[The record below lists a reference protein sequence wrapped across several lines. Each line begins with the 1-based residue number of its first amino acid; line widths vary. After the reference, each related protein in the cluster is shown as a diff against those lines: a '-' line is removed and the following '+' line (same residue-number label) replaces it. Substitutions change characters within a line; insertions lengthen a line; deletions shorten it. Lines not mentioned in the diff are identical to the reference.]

1 MYGGTSSVCV
11 WAACVSF
18 ITDRQTDIFNVLN
31 PSTQR
36 CCRLMKRMM
45 RWTSRWRA
53 PSVRPSGP
61 SMRLTTSP
69 LVGST
74 SCLLQT
80 NCSLD
85 KNQIRKN
92 KRVCSVTLLTVTL
105 SFRVSYMMVIFLFS
119 VFELVVFS
127 FSATV
132 DVKRNIFD
140 LCTDTKDCYLAVI
153 EVLLIKFS
161 LKLTAT
167 QIQMITTQTQTE

>member
-1 MYGGTSSVCV
+1 
-11 WAACVSF
+11 
-18 ITDRQTDIFNVLN
+18 
-31 PSTQR
+31 
-36 CCRLMKRMM
+36 
-45 RWTSRWRA
+45 
-53 PSVRPSGP
+53 
-61 SMRLTTSP
+61 
-69 LVGST
+69 
-74 SCLLQT
+74 
-80 NCSLD
+80 
-85 KNQIRKN
+85 
-92 KRVCSVTLLTVTL
+92 
-105 SFRVSYMMVIFLFS
+105 MMVIFLFS